1 MCRISVQ
8 RTGSDYAVCSFMEKE
23 KYFMTQ
29 KRKPPW
35 GMFLIGLV
43 LVLLVSYYAAGL
55 FSLDGVTMQNY
66 QDKLTYILLHPFRNW
81 LNSKTSAVMGIAL
94 VAWAMFVCY
103 YLTYYRN
110 FHPDAEH
117 GVAEWADVAKT
128 AKKLYGKGEE
138 PVTLLSKNIKVN
150 AKALPNMHILILGG
164 SGDGK
169 TTSLLIPNILLANMT
184 NIILDVKG
192 DLLKNYGGY
201 LKEKGVTVKSLNF
214 KDMLQSDQYNPF
226 VYIDNYTDMVEL
238 ITNIQ
243 TSVKPPDA
251 QKGDPFWDD
260 GVGLYLQSL
269 FEYEWL
275 QAKEENRVAS
285 MPGIL
290 ELVNRETQKID
301 EEGTTQLQQ
310 DMYRLQERYGVDYPP
325 VRDYRKLK
333 EGASE
338 TVRSIVIMVN
348 AQLRLF
354 EIPEIKRI
362 FEGTDDIDIPSLGL
376 GVEGNPEKKTALFL
390 VMPSGDSS
398 YNLFI
403 NMFYTQ
409 LFTVLKRIADDR
421 RDGQL
426 PIHVRLWAD
435 EYYAGPKPLNCET
448 LLGEIRS
455 RNMSIVPI
463 LQDIAQIK
471 TLYPNDKWEIFTGNC
486 ATTVFLG
493 SGATAHTTHQWIS
506 DMLEDMTI
514 DSRSENLGH
523 SQGGNLQM
531 SKGGMKLMTPGQVS
545 RMPKNDC
552 ILFLKGERPIYDKK
566 NWSFDT
572 EVFKEAQE
580 IAGKNGYK
588 NPVYVSYDEENRQYT
603 TTRFESRLNYISQED
618 YEFYEEKAK
627 TDDSIQTFQIDEDAF
642 LYLNFNETPQPSL
655 RELEKMVKKIQV
667 SENSEDDE
675 NEGDEKKEDTVQD
688 REKWDLSGDIMDC
701 FQRYS
706 SELSQEEQEEIIK
719 GIEDG
724 LTDQEIKR
732 YFALY
737 GADKMQQYRRV
748 LTARKNRG

>member
-1 MCRISVQ
+1 
-8 RTGSDYAVCSFMEKE
+8 
-23 KYFMTQ
+23 MTQ

-55 FSLDGVTMQNY
+55 FLLDGVTMQNY
-66 QDKLTYILLHPFRNW
+66 QDKLTYIFLHPFRNW

-409 LFTVLKRIADDR
+409 LFTVLKRIADNR

-523 SQGGNLQM
+523 SQGGGNLQM

-627 TDDSIQTFQIDEDAF
+627 TDDNIQTFQIDEDAF

-667 SENSEDDE
+667 SENSEEDE

-688 REKWDLSGDIMDC
+688 RKKWDLSGDIMDC

>member
-1 MCRISVQ
+1 MI
-8 RTGSDYAVCSFMEKE
+8 
-23 KYFMTQ
+23 Q

-35 GMFLIGLV
+35 GMFFI
-43 LVLLVSYYAAGL
+43 LLLLALAASYYIAGL
-55 FSLDGVTMQNY
+55 FKLDDVTIQNY
-66 QDKLTYILLHPFRNW
+66 QDKLAYILMHPFRNW
-81 LNSKTSAVMGIAL
+81 FNEKTPAVIGIAL
-94 VAWAMFVCY
+94 TAWAMFVCY

-117 GVAEWADVAKT
+117 GVAEWADVPKT
-128 AKKLYGKGEE
+128 AKRLYGKGEE
-138 PVTLLSKNIKVN
+138 PVTCLSKNITVN
-150 AKALPNMHILILGG
+150 AKSLPNMHILILGG

-201 LKEKGVTVKSLNF
+201 LKEKRIAVKSINF
-214 KDMLQSDQYNPF
+214 KDMAQSDQYNPF
-226 VYIDNYTDMVEL
+226 RYIENYTDMVEL

-275 QAKEENRVAS
+275 QAKEEGRTAS
-285 MPGIL
+285 MLGIL
-290 ELVNRETQKID
+290 DLVNKETQKTD

-310 DMYRLQERYGVDYPP
+310 DMQELQERYGEDYPP

-376 GVEGNPEKKTALFL
+376 GVDGNPEKKTALFL

-409 LFTVLKRIADDR
+409 LFTVLKRIADNR

-493 SGATAHTTHQWIS
+493 SGATAHTTHQWVS

-514 DSRSENLGH
+514 DSRSESLGH
-523 SQGGNLQM
+523 SQGSGNLQM
-531 SKGGMKLMTPGQVS
+531 SKAGMKLMTPGQIS

-566 NWSFDT
+566 NWPFNT
-572 EVFKEAQE
+572 EVFKEAE
-580 IAGKNGYK
+580 KIAGQNGYK
-588 NPVYVSYDEENRQYT
+588 NPVYVSYDERNKKYI
-603 TTRFESRLNYISQED
+603 TTRFESRLNYISKE
-618 YEFYEEKAK
+618 EFTFFEEKAK
-627 TDDSIQTFQIDEDAF
+627 EDSSIQTFQIDEEAF

-655 RELEKMVKKIQV
+655 RELEKMVKEIQV
-667 SENSEDDE
+667 AEV
-675 NEGDEKKEDTVQD
+675 NEEEEEKETDQQPDMLQD
-688 REKWDLSGDIMDC
+688 REQWDLSGDIIDC
-701 FQRYS
+701 FRRYS
-706 SELSQEEQEEIIK
+706 SELSPEEQEEIIK
-719 GIEDG
+719 GIEEG
-724 LTDQEIKR
+724 LTDQDVKR
-732 YFALY
+732 YFTLV
-737 GADKMQQYRRV
+737 GAEKMRQYRRV
-748 LTARKNRG
+748 LMVAKIRDEDN

>member
-1 MCRISVQ
+1 M
-8 RTGSDYAVCSFMEKE
+8 
-23 KYFMTQ
+23 
-29 KRKPPW
+29 
-35 GMFLIGLV
+35 
-43 LVLLVSYYAAGL
+43 
-55 FSLDGVTMQNY
+55 
-66 QDKLTYILLHPFRNW
+66 HPFRNW
-81 LNSKTSAVMGIAL
+81 FNRKTSAVIEIAL
-94 VAWAMFVCY
+94 TAWAMFVCY

-128 AKKLYGKGEE
+128 AKRLYGKGEE
-138 PVTLLSKNIKVN
+138 PVTCLSKNITVN
-150 AKALPNMHILILGG
+150 AKSLPNMHILILGG

-201 LKEKGVTVKSLNF
+201 LKEKGIAVKSLNF
-214 KDMLQSDQYNPF
+214 KDMAQSDQYNPF
-226 VYIDNYTDMVEL
+226 RYIENYTDMVEL

-275 QAKEENRVAS
+275 QAKEEGMTAS
-285 MPGIL
+285 MLGIL
-290 ELVNRETQKID
+290 DLVNKETQKTD

-310 DMYRLQERYGVDYPP
+310 DMQELQERYGEDYPP

-354 EIPEIKRI
+354 EIPEIKRV

-376 GVEGNPEKKTALFL
+376 GVEGNHKKKTALFL

-409 LFTVLKRIADDR
+409 LFTVLKRIADNR

-493 SGATAHTTHQWIS
+493 SGATAHTTHQWVS

-514 DSRSENLGH
+514 DSHSESLGH
-523 SQGGNLQM
+523 SQGSGNLQM
-531 SKGGMKLMTPGQVS
+531 SKAGMKLMTPGQIS

-566 NWSFDT
+566 N
-572 EVFKEAQE
+572 
-580 IAGKNGYK
+580 
-588 NPVYVSYDEENRQYT
+588 
-603 TTRFESRLNYISQED
+603 
-618 YEFYEEKAK
+618 
-627 TDDSIQTFQIDEDAF
+627 
-642 LYLNFNETPQPSL
+642 
-655 RELEKMVKKIQV
+655 
-667 SENSEDDE
+667 
-675 NEGDEKKEDTVQD
+675 
-688 REKWDLSGDIMDC
+688 
-701 FQRYS
+701 
-706 SELSQEEQEEIIK
+706 
-719 GIEDG
+719 
-724 LTDQEIKR
+724 
-732 YFALY
+732 
-737 GADKMQQYRRV
+737 
-748 LTARKNRG
+748 

>member
-1 MCRISVQ
+1 
-8 RTGSDYAVCSFMEKE
+8 
-23 KYFMTQ
+23 
-29 KRKPPW
+29 
-35 GMFLIGLV
+35 MFFIGLV
-43 LVLLVSYYAAGL
+43 LILIAAYYIAGL

-66 QDKLTYILLHPFRNW
+66 QDKLTYILMHPFRNW
-81 LNSKTSAVMGIAL
+81 LNNKTSAVMGIAL
-94 VAWAMFVCY
+94 VAWAMFICY
-103 YLTYYRN
+103 YLTYYRD
-110 FHPDAEH
+110 FHPDQEH

-138 PVTLLSKNIKVN
+138 PITRLSKNITVN

-201 LKEKGVTVKSLNF
+201 LKEKKNVTVKSLNF
-214 KDMLQSDQYNPF
+214 KDMLQSDRYNPF

-251 QKGDPFWDD
+251 QKGDD

-275 QAKEENRVAS
+275 QAREENRVAS

-301 EEGTTQLQQ
+301 EDGTTQLQQ
-310 DMYRLQERYGVDYPP
+310 DMYELEQRYGKDYPP

-376 GVEGNPEKKTALFL
+376 GVDGNPEKKTALFL

-409 LFTVLKRIADDR
+409 LFTVLKRIADNR
-421 RDGQL
+421 RNGQL

-455 RNMSIVPI
+455 RNMSIIPI

-493 SGATAHTTHQWIS
+493 SGATAHTTHQWVS

-523 SQGGNLQM
+523 SQGGGNLQM
-531 SKGGMKLMTPGQVS
+531 NKAGMKLMTPGQIS
-545 RMPKNDC
+545 RLPKDDC

-566 NWSFDT
+566 NWSFTT
-572 EVFKEAQE
+572 ESFKEAE
-580 IAGKNGYK
+580 RIAGENGYK
-588 NPVYVSYDEENRQYT
+588 NPVYVTYDENNKKYI
-603 TTRFESRLNYISQED
+603 TTRFESRLNYISQEEF
-618 YEFYEEKAK
+618 EFYEKK
-627 TDDSIQTFQIDEDAF
+627 SKKDDSIQTFQMDEEAF

-655 RELEKMVKKIQV
+655 RELEKMVQEIKVSKI
-667 SENSEDDE
+667 
-675 NEGDEKKEDTVQD
+675 NEEEEEKKREEDTVED
-688 REKWDLSGDIMDC
+688 REKWDLSGDIIDC

-706 SELSQEEQEEIIK
+706 GKLSAEEQEEIIK
-719 GIEDG
+719 GIEEG
-724 LTDQEIKR
+724 LTDQEVKR
-732 YFALY
+732 YFILY
-737 GADKMQQYRRV
+737 GADKMRQYRRV
-748 LTARKNRG
+748 LTARKNRT

>member
-1 MCRISVQ
+1 
-8 RTGSDYAVCSFMEKE
+8 
-23 KYFMTQ
+23 
-29 KRKPPW
+29 
-35 GMFLIGLV
+35 MFFI
-43 LVLLVSYYAAGL
+43 LLLLALAASYYIAGL
-55 FSLDGVTMQNY
+55 FKLDDVTIQNY
-66 QDKLTYILLHPFRNW
+66 QDKLACILMHPFRNW
-81 LNSKTSAVMGIAL
+81 FNEKTPAVIGIAL
-94 VAWAMFVCY
+94 TAWAMFVCY

-523 SQGGNLQM
+523 SQGGGNLQM

-603 TTRFESRLNYISQED
+603 TTRFESRLNYISQEEF
-618 YEFYEEKAK
+618 EFYEKK
-627 TDDSIQTFQIDEDAF
+627 SKKDDSIQTFQMDEEAF

-667 SENSEDDE
+667 SENSEEDE

-688 REKWDLSGDIMDC
+688 RKKWDLSGDIMDC

>member
-1 MCRISVQ
+1 MPNFGTKNRQKIVLLPVFYE
-8 RTGSDYAVCSFMEKE
+8 REMI
-23 KYFMTQ
+23 MTQ

-43 LVLLVSYYAAGL
+43 LILIAAYYIAGL
-55 FSLDGVTMQNY
+55 FSLDSVTMQNY
-66 QDKLTYILLHPFRNW
+66 QDKLTYILMHPFRNW
-81 LNSKTSAVMGIAL
+81 LNNKTSAVMGIAL

-103 YLTYYRN
+103 YLTYYRD
-110 FHPDAEH
+110 FHPDQEH

-138 PVTLLSKNIKVN
+138 PITRLSKNITVN

-201 LKEKGVTVKSLNF
+201 LKEKKNVTVKSLNF
-214 KDMLQSDQYNPF
+214 KDMLQSDRYNPF

-301 EEGTTQLQQ
+301 EDGTTQLQQ
-310 DMYRLQERYGVDYPP
+310 DMSELEQRYGKDYPP

-376 GVEGNPEKKTALFL
+376 GVDGNPEKKTALFL

-409 LFTVLKRIADDR
+409 LFTVLKRTADNR
-421 RDGQL
+421 RNGQL

-455 RNMSIVPI
+455 RNMSIIPI

-493 SGATAHTTHQWIS
+493 SGATAHTTHQWVS

-523 SQGGNLQM
+523 SQGGGNLQM
-531 SKGGMKLMTPGQVS
+531 SKAGMKLMTPGQIS
-545 RMPKNDC
+545 RLPKDDC

-566 NWSFDT
+566 NWSFTT
-572 EVFKEAQE
+572 ESFKEAE
-580 IAGKNGYK
+580 RIAGENGYK
-588 NPVYVSYDEENRQYT
+588 NPVYVTYDENNKKYI
-603 TTRFESRLNYISQED
+603 TTRFESRLNYISQEEF
-618 YEFYEEKAK
+618 EFYEEKSK
-627 TDDSIQTFQIDEDAF
+627 KDDSIQTFQMDEEAF

-655 RELEKMVKKIQV
+655 RELEKMVQEIKVSKIN
-667 SENSEDDE
+667 EEE
-675 NEGDEKKEDTVQD
+675 NEKKREKDTVED
-688 REKWDLSGDIMDC
+688 REKWDLSGDIIDC

-706 SELSQEEQEEIIK
+706 GKLSAEEQEEIIK
-719 GIEDG
+719 GIEEG
-724 LTDQEIKR
+724 LTDEEVKR
-732 YFALY
+732 YFTLY

-748 LTARKNRG
+748 LTARKNRT

>member
-1 MCRISVQ
+1 M
-8 RTGSDYAVCSFMEKE
+8 
-23 KYFMTQ
+23 
-29 KRKPPW
+29 
-35 GMFLIGLV
+35 
-43 LVLLVSYYAAGL
+43 
-55 FSLDGVTMQNY
+55 
-66 QDKLTYILLHPFRNW
+66 
-81 LNSKTSAVMGIAL
+81 
-94 VAWAMFVCY
+94 
-103 YLTYYRN
+103 
-110 FHPDAEH
+110 
-117 GVAEWADVAKT
+117 
-128 AKKLYGKGEE
+128 
-138 PVTLLSKNIKVN
+138 
-150 AKALPNMHILILGG
+150 
-164 SGDGK
+164 
-169 TTSLLIPNILLANMT
+169 
-184 NIILDVKG
+184 
-192 DLLKNYGGY
+192 KNYGGY

-260 GVGLYLQSL
+260 GVGLYLQPL

-301 EEGTTQLQQ
+301 EEGTAQLQQ

-348 AQLRLF
+348 VQLRLF

-409 LFTVLKRIADDR
+409 LFTVLKRIADNR

-603 TTRFESRLNYISQED
+603 TTRFESRLNYILQED

-627 TDDSIQTFQIDEDAF
+627 ADDSIQTFQIDEDAF